1 MTAVRRTL
9 SGFGIAIAAAGLGW
23 AAAASAATGSAAAG
37 KLSGD
42 ALIDALRQGGY
53 VIVMRHAHSPQQQP
67 DAAHARPGN
76 KKHERQLDAAGERA
90 ARYMGM
96 AIRQVEI
103 PILRVL
109 SSPTFRAIETAR
121 ALGLGAPHS
130 FPELGPGGADM
141 KSPADRDRAQWLES
155 KVAAEPPDGENLL
168 IITHEPNLKAA
179 FGPQA
184 AQMQAGDALV
194 FEPDGKTA
202 KLVAKVKIDE
212 WLKLADHWKPKYQ
225 RQRG

>member
-1 MTAVRRTL
+1 MTAVRRTISGL
-9 SGFGIAIAAAGLGW
+9 SVALAAAGLLW
-23 AAAASAATGSAAAG
+23 AASASAATGGASAG
-37 KLSGD
+37 MLSGD

-53 VIVMRHAHSPQQQP
+53 VIVMRHAQSPQQPP

-103 PILRVL
+103 PVLRVL

-121 ALGLGAPHS
+121 ALGLGAPHTY
-130 FPELGPGGADM
+130 PELGPGKAGM
-141 KSPADRDRAQWLES
+141 KAPADQKHAQWLQD
-155 KVAAEPPDGENLL
+155 KVAARTPNGECLL

-179 FGPQA
+179 FGQKA
-184 AQMQAGDALV
+184 AQMRAGDALI
-194 FEPDGKTA
+194 FEPEGKTA
-202 KLVAKVKIDE
+202 KLVAEVKVGD
-212 WLKLADHWKPKYQ
+212 WSKLADHWKPNYQ
-225 RQRG
+225 RDAG